1 MAPSKKH
8 IVAAAAAGI
17 ITATLAV
24 APANAE
30 PSSAPASPTT
40 EQSTDELAKQI
51 TDKQHELANV
61 NEEYLVAQE
70 DLAAKTEAQKTAQA
84 EVEGAQAGLETAKAQ
99 VAAMGV
105 EAYKSGSLPTTI
117 YLLSGESPQEFI
129 DRANSQQ
136 YVDAYHDQRLQ
147 ALDAAQASSQQVK
160 DQADQAKTAAE
171 QAEAT
176 LADKKSTLE
185 DEIPKLQETLDNLNA
200 EQQAA
205 LEQYQQQQIAAEAA
219 ANEAA
224 NGPTGEAAPSSAPSP
239 ASAPASNPAPQAASG
254 SIQAMIDWAMAQQG
268 KPYQWGATGPNSFDC
283 SGFTMMAFKQIGI
296 SIPRTSG
303 AQAGTG
309 TAVPMS
315 ALQPGDLLYGPGHV
329 GLYIGNGTAVHAPTS
344 GQSVTTITASY
355 FKGARRIA

>member
-1 MAPSKKH
+1 MATSKKH
-8 IVAAAAAGI
+8 LVAAAAAGI

-24 APANAE
+24 APAYAE
-30 PSSAPASPTT
+30 PSAPASSSSATS
-40 EQSTDELAKQI
+40 EHSTDELAKQI
-51 TDKQHELANV
+51 TDKQHELAVV

-70 DLAAKTEAQKTAQA
+70 ELAAKVEAQKAAQA
-84 EVEGAQAGLETAKAQ
+84 QVEGAQAGLETAKAE

-136 YVDAYHDQRLQ
+136 YVDAYHDQRIA

-160 DQADQAKTAAE
+160 SAADEAKAAAE

-176 LADKKSTLE
+176 LADKKATLE
-185 DEIPKLQETLDNLNA
+185 SEIPQLQETLDNLNA
-200 EQQAA
+200 EEQAA
-205 LEQYQQQQIAAEAA
+205 LQQYQQQQIEQEA
-219 ANEAA
+219 AA
-224 NGPTGEAAPSSAPSP
+224 NGPTGEAAPAQQTQP
-239 ASAPASNPAPQAASG
+239 ASQPASQAASG
-254 SIQAMIDWAMAQQG
+254 SIQAMIDWAMAQRG

-309 TAVPMS
+309 TAVSMS

-344 GQSVTTITASY
+344 GQTVTTITASY